1 MARKIRFTP
10 DGGALYEVTCRTV
23 HSRLLLRPGPLLNEV
38 IVGALGR
45 AQRLYPLEICAFFFA
60 SNHFHLLA
68 RAEDSDRL
76 ARFMG
81 YFNSKL
87 AREVARS
94 TGWRDKVFSRRYQA
108 ILVSDE
114 EEAQVGRLVYILSH
128 GCKENLVA
136 RPQDWPGVHCITA
149 LLTGQPIKGTW
160 FDRTKEWE
168 ARLRGE
174 EFGAR
179 QFATTEIVTLSP
191 LPCWR
196 DLSAEQYREKIAE
209 LVQVIVAQAAAR
221 RAATGIEPLGA
232 DAILR
237 QHPFSQPAKTKKSPA
252 PLVHAASKR
261 VRNEMRIAYRWF
273 VRAFRE
279 AAEYL
284 RAGDRLARF
293 PRGSFPPGL
302 PFVRVGRLAISPAT

>member
-1 MARKIRFTP
+1 MARKLRFTP

-23 HSRLLLRPGPLLNEV
+23 HSRFLLRPGPLLNEV

-68 RAEDSDRL
+68 RAEDSERL

-136 RPQDWPGVHCITA
+136 RPQEWPGVHCVTA
-149 LLTGQPIKGTW
+149 LLTGEPIEGTW
-160 FDRTKEWE
+160 FSRTKEWQ
-168 ARLRGE
+168 ARQRGE

-179 QFATTEIVTLSP
+179 QFADPEVVTLSP

-196 DLSAEQYREKIAE
+196 DPVGEPYRARIAE
-209 LVQVIVAQAAAR
+209 LVEAIVAKAAAR
-221 RAATGIEPLGA
+221 QVETGIEPLGPA
-232 DAILR
+232 AILR
-237 QHPFSQPAKTKKSPA
+237 QQPFSQPAKTKKSPA
-252 PLVHAASKR
+252 PRVHAASKK
-261 VRNEMRIAYRWF
+261 VRTELKIAYAWF
-273 VRAFRE
+273 VRTFRE

-302 PFVRVGRLAISPAT
+302 PFVRAGRLAIGPAT

>member
-23 HSRLLLRPGPLLNEV
+23 HSRFLLRPGPLLNEI

-60 SNHFHLLA
+60 SSHFHLLV
-68 RAEDSDRL
+68 RVEDSERL

-128 GCKENLVA
+128 GCKENQDTRGA
-136 RPQDWPGVHCITA
+136 SPKRRPIPE
-149 LLTGQPIKGTW
+149 
-160 FDRTKEWE
+160 RRE
-168 ARLRGE
+168 RL
-174 EFGAR
+174 
-179 QFATTEIVTLSP
+179 
-191 LPCWR
+191 
-196 DLSAEQYREKIAE
+196 
-209 LVQVIVAQAAAR
+209 
-221 RAATGIEPLGA
+221 
-232 DAILR
+232 DASL
-237 QHPFSQPAKTKKSPA
+237 
-252 PLVHAASKR
+252 
-261 VRNEMRIAYRWF
+261 
-273 VRAFRE
+273 
-279 AAEYL
+279 
-284 RAGDRLARF
+284 
-293 PRGSFPPGL
+293 PRGGL
-302 PFVRVGRLAISPAT
+302 HGDSLHGRFGRDGTVGRRGAAQDPLLSGGRLLRRRSGDSKSVEAIRRGPSDGWRR